1 MPTKAKPQSRQSELE
16 RRCVDNQLRMT
27 AQRRLVIRVLAEA
40 TDHPDVEDLHRR
52 AQLIDADVSLATV
65 YRNLKLLEAIGVLKR
80 HAFADGRSRYEVTPA
95 HHHDHLIDIESGHVI
110 EFRSAEIERLQ
121 GDRTQAR
128 LPDHRSSPGDLC
140 RPAGDHQEAWPG
152 LSHGID
158 LPDRQIGIESLSE
171 SISPSDGRQ

>member
-1 MPTKAKPQSRQSELE
+1 MPKKAKPQSRQSELE

-121 GDRTQAR
+121 EEIAR
-128 LPDHRSSPGDLC
+128 KHGYRIIDHRLEIYVAPLATTKKPGRD
-140 RPAGDHQEAWPG
+140 
-152 LSHGID
+152 
-158 LPDRQIGIESLSE
+158 
-171 SISPSDGRQ
+171 